1 MPRRALLYFVL
12 VISAVLALLSAPAHA
27 GGWQEIHQASDDVR
41 IAVSPDG
48 KALVEHHLRFRIV
61 AGRFKSFEVTGIDQ
75 TAQLVTE
82 TMVLPVAGGELPAK
96 VEPNPKVPGALKIT
110 LADAPKGVSRGSYV
124 VDLKYKLDLVATKM
138 LVNDGGMWR
147 LAWTAPPAPEGRDT
161 VRVVYQLPSAPTEP
175 RIASPD
181 TSGTFLPTLRRK
193 PDADELELVRPH
205 VPRGEAVTWA
215 IRVDPKAFAP
225 LVASQHTQHAEDGKK
240 LAETVAPAALAP
252 EEPRPLPL
260 YAAVLA
266 VVAGLFA
273 AILRTK
279 QSATVSACDAMGVVA
294 RPLLPIPPSI
304 APFVY
309 GGTVAG
315 GLALFLWGEP
325 LAGAGSVVCAMLLA
339 AHRAPLGVARPRRP
353 GSWRTVASSSVLLPP
368 AEEPTSGDVFDLG
381 TRRGKLAALGVI
393 AVAAGLAFA
402 LRLRVA
408 GAVVAIPLTATALVP
423 IFTTGVRA
431 QLPLRPEGLAARV
444 LRPVRD
450 ALARIVDLG
459 HVDLSCIARVRDDAR
474 VDEVRLA
481 CAPSERIPGLRAIE
495 LGVATSRDLADR
507 AAIPEVL
514 VRYDD
519 GSQAAAKIAEI
530 AHGAKVVP
538 GRSPEE
544 RVLRLAP
551 DAPSSRETARLLAR
565 LLADLE
571 ERRSTKPAT
580 WTGAERRL
588 PRGGA
593 SGSGPRAGG
602 PGAARPAFA

>member
-27 GGWQEIHQASDDVR
+27 GGWQEMHQASDDVR

-75 TAQLVTE
+75 SAQIIAE
-82 TMVLPVAGGELPAK
+82 TMVLPTAGGELPAK
-96 VEPNPKVPGALKIT
+96 VEANPKVPGALKIT
-110 LADAPKGVSRGSYV
+110 LNDAGKGVSRGSYV
-124 VDLKYKLDLVATKM
+124 VDVKYKLDLVATKM

-175 RIASPD
+175 RIAAAD
-181 TSGTFLPTLRRK
+181 GAGTFLPTLRRK
-193 PDADELELVRPH
+193 PEIDELELVRPH
-205 VPRGEAVTWA
+205 VPRGEAVVWA
-215 IRVDPKAFAP
+215 VRVDPKAFAP
-225 LVASQHTQHAEDGKK
+225 LTASQHAEEGKK

-252 EEPRPLPL
+252 EEPRPLPV

-273 AILRTK
+273 AILRAK
-279 QSATVSACDAMGVVA
+279 QSATASACSAIGVVA
-294 RPLLPIPPSI
+294 RPLVPIPPSLS
-304 APFVY
+304 PFAY
-309 GGTVAG
+309 GAAAAAA
-315 GLALFLWGEP
+315 LALFLWAEP
-325 LAGAGSVVCAMLLA
+325 LAGAGLVTGAMLLA

-353 GSWRTVASSSVLLPP
+353 GSWRTVASASVLLPP
-368 AEEPTSGDVFDLG
+368 VEEPTAGDVFDLG

-393 AVAAGLAFA
+393 AIAAGLAFA

-519 GSQAAAKIAEI
+519 GSEAAAKIAGI
-530 AHGAKVVP
+530 AQGVKIVA

-571 ERRSTKPAT
+571 ERRAAKPSA
-580 WTGAERRL
+580 WNGAERRI
-588 PRGGA
+588 PRGV
-593 SGSGPRAGG
+593 S
-602 PGAARPAFA
+602 RPAFASA

>member
-27 GGWQEIHQASDDVR
+27 GGWQEIHQAADDVR

-61 AGRFKSFEVTGIDQ
+61 AGRFKSFDVTGIDQ
-75 TAQLVTE
+75 AAQIITE
-82 TMVLPVAGGELPAK
+82 TLVLPVAGGELPAK
-96 VEPNPKVPGALKIT
+96 IEPNPKVPGALKIT
-110 LADAPKGVSRGSYV
+110 LTDAPKGVSRGSYV
-124 VDLKYKLDLVATKM
+124 VDVKYKLDLVATKM

-175 RIASPD
+175 RIAAAD
-181 TSGTFLPTLRRK
+181 GAGTFLPTLRRK
-193 PDADELELVRPH
+193 PDGDELELVRPH

-215 IRVDPKAFAP
+215 VRVDPKAFAP
-225 LVASQHTQHAEDGKK
+225 LAAAQHEEGKK
-240 LAETVAPAALAP
+240 LAETVGPAALAP

-279 QSATVSACDAMGVVA
+279 QSATATACSAIGVVA
-294 RPLLPIPPSI
+294 RPLVPIPPSF
-304 APFVY
+304 APFAY
-309 GGTVAG
+309 GAAVAAA
-315 GLALFLWGEP
+315 LALFLWAEP
-325 LAGAGSVVCAMLLA
+325 LAGAAAVVGAMLLA

-368 AEEPTSGDVFDLG
+368 AEEPTSGDLFDLG
-381 TRRGKLAALGVI
+381 TRRGKLAAL
-393 AVAAGLAFA
+393 AVVAAVAGLAFA

-519 GSQAAAKIAEI
+519 GSEAAAKIAGI
-530 AHGAKVVP
+530 AQGAKVVP
-538 GRSPEE
+538 GRSPDE

-551 DAPSSRETARLLAR
+551 NAPSSGETARLLAR

-571 ERRSTKPAT
+571 ERRSAESAA
-580 WTGAERRL
+580 WNGAERRV
-588 PRGGA
+588 PRGG
-593 SGSGPRAGG
+593 GSGAGPRGG
-602 PGAARPAFA
+602 SRPAFASA